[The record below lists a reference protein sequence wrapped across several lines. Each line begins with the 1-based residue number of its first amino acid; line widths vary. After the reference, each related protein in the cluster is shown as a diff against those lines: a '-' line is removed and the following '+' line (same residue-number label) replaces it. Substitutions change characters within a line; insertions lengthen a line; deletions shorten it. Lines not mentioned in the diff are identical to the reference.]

1 MKTAFKQE
9 IEKDAVMKTAPNR
22 LLSELSSFY
31 IISNS
36 MAWKLIYKKTEI
48 NSAKEMDSFLF

>member
-1 MKTAFKQE
+1 VKTAFKQE
-9 IEKDAVMKTAPNR
+9 IEKDAVMKTAQNR